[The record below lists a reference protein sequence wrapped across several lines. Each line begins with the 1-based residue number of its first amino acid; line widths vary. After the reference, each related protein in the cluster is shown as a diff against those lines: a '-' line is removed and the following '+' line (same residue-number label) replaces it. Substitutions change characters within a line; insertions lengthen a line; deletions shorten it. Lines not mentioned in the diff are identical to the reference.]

1 MVWSDESFLGE
12 RSARMTLHSPLSGPV
27 NSGFGGGKKYK
38 SKIVFGV
45 AVMGF
50 IPFIM
55 STFAASVT
63 VGNGAL
69 EFGQGSQQAIAC
81 DSKIYIAMGEEWHA
95 APATND
101 PSAGYFRVRAVT
113 VSNLD
118 LQNCAGRKLRVRLI
132 DGASQEIT
140 LGPIPEAKVL
150 QVSLP
155 AVVPVTNISDSTALL
170 LSYLTG
176 TGNVISG
183 TLLSTAAVSVSG
195 TSIYDGSVLSANN
208 ADVTFFID
216 PAKTTV
222 NIDGQSVFRT
232 TVETI
237 DNPSA
242 QAAQAAPTAT
252 ASPSPSAT
260 P

>member
-1 MVWSDESFLGE
+1 V
-12 RSARMTLHSPLSGPV
+12 TLHSPLSGPV

-45 AVMGF
+45 AIMGL
-50 IPFIM
+50 IPFLL

-81 DSKIYIAMGEEWHA
+81 DNKIYIAMGEEWHA
-95 APATND
+95 NPTSTD

-118 LQNCAGRKLRVRLI
+118 LQSCAGKKLRIRLI
-132 DGASQEIT
+132 NGTSQEIGI
-140 LGPIPEAKVL
+140 GPIPEAKVL
-150 QVSLP
+150 QVTIP
-155 AVVPVTNISDSTALL
+155 AIVPVSNVGDSTALL

-176 TGNVISG
+176 TGTPISG
-183 TLLSTAAVSVSG
+183 TLLASAALSVSG
-195 TSIYDGSVLSANN
+195 TSIYDGSVLTANS

-216 PAKTTV
+216 PAATTV

-242 QAAQAAPTAT
+242 QV
-252 ASPSPSAT
+252 AT
-260 P
+260 PTP

>member
-1 MVWSDESFLGE
+1 
-12 RSARMTLHSPLSGPV
+12 MTLHSPLSGPV
-27 NSGFGGGKKYK
+27 NSGFGGEGKKYK
-38 SKIVFGV
+38 SKIVLGV

-69 EFGQGSQQAIAC
+69 EFGQGSQQAVAC
-81 DSKIYIAMGEEWHA
+81 DEKIYIATGQEWKS
-95 APATND
+95 APVEND
-101 PSAGYFRVRAVT
+101 PSAGFFRVRAVT

-118 LQNCAGRKLRVRLI
+118 LQNCAGKKLRVRLI
-132 DGASQEIT
+132 DGNSQEIGI
-140 LGPIPEAKVL
+140 GPMPEAKVL
-150 QVSLP
+150 QISLP
-155 AVVPVTNISDSTALL
+155 NPTPQQNISDSTALL

-176 TGNVISG
+176 TGTPISG
-183 TLLSTAAVSVSG
+183 ALASTAAVSVSG
-195 TSIYDGSVLSANN
+195 TSIYDGSTLSPIN

-216 PAKTTV
+216 PTAAIV

-237 DNPSA
+237 NNPSA
-242 QAAQAAPTAT
+242 QPA
-252 ASPSPSAT
+252 PSAT
-260 P
+260 PTPTASATPTP

>member
-1 MVWSDESFLGE
+1 
-12 RSARMTLHSPLSGPV
+12 MTLHSPLSGPV

-38 SKIVFGV
+38 SKIVLGV

-63 VGNGAL
+63 VGNGSL

-81 DSKIYIAMGEEWHA
+81 DSKIYIAMGEEWHGQPTDA
-95 APATND
+95 D
-101 PSAGYFRVRAVT
+101 PSAGFFRVRAVT

-118 LQNCAGRKLRVRLI
+118 LQNCAGKKLRVRLI
-132 DGASQEIT
+132 DGASQELT
-140 LGPIPEAKVL
+140 VGPVAEAKVL
-150 QVSLP
+150 QVTIPS
-155 AVVPVTNISDSTALL
+155 AVPTNNISDSTALL

-176 TGNVISG
+176 TGQTISG
-183 TLLSTAAVSVSG
+183 TLLASAAVSVSG

-216 PAKTTV
+216 PTAATI
-222 NIDGQSVFRT
+222 NIDGQLVHRT

-242 QAAQAAPTAT
+242 SAPAPAPS
-252 ASPSPSAT
+252 ASASAT

>member
-1 MVWSDESFLGE
+1 MLD
-12 RSARMTLHSPLSGPV
+12 SPLSGNV
-27 NSGFGGGKKYK
+27 TTRRRAGSNTRKKV
-38 SKIVFGV
+38 ILGV
-45 AVMGF
+45 AAVSVV
-50 IPFIM
+50 PFLL

-63 VGNGAL
+63 IGSGAL

-81 DSKIYIAMGEEWHA
+81 DQKIYIAMGEEWHA
-95 APATND
+95 APVEND

-118 LQNCAGRKLRVRLI
+118 LANCAGKKLRVRLI
-132 DGASQEIT
+132 NGSSQEIT
-140 LGPIPEAKVL
+140 LGSIPEAKVL

-155 AVVPVTNISDSTALL
+155 AIAPVSNISDSTALL

-176 TGNVISG
+176 TGAPISG
-183 TLLSTAAVSVSG
+183 TLLASAAVSVSG
-195 TSIYDGSVLSANN
+195 TSIYDGSVLSVNN

-216 PAKTTV
+216 PARTAV

-242 QAAQAAPTAT
+242 QGAQPA
-252 ASPSPSAT
+252 PSAT
-260 P
+260 PSPTASPTASPTQ

>member
-1 MVWSDESFLGE
+1 MVL
-12 RSARMTLHSPLSGPV
+12 
-27 NSGFGGGKKYK
+27 
-38 SKIVFGV
+38 GV

-50 IPFIM
+50 IPFLM

-81 DSKIYIAMGEEWHA
+81 DSKIYIAMGEEWHG
-95 APATND
+95 APAAND

-118 LQNCAGRKLRVRLI
+118 LEACAGKKLRVRLI
-132 DGASQEIT
+132 DGTSQEIGI
-140 LGPIPEAKVL
+140 GPIPEAKVL

-155 AVVPVTNISDSTALL
+155 VGQITSNISDSTALL
-170 LSYLTG
+170 LTYLTG
-176 TGNVISG
+176 TGNPIAS
-183 TLLSTAAVSVSG
+183 TLLATAAVSVSG
-195 TSIYDGSVLSANN
+195 TSIYDGSVLSATN

-216 PAKTTV
+216 PAKTIV
-222 NIDGQSVFRT
+222 NIDGQQVFRT

-242 QAAQAAPTAT
+242 QAALPAPSASPTAT
-252 ASPSPSAT
+252 ATATATPSPTAT

>member
-1 MVWSDESFLGE
+1 MIALIREEQWIWKEPGV
-12 RSARMTLHSPLSGPV
+12 TLHSPLSGPV
-27 NSGFGGGKKYK
+27 NSGFGGGKKFK
-38 SKIVFGV
+38 SKIIFGV
-45 AVMGF
+45 AVMSF
-50 IPFIM
+50 FPFLL

-63 VGNGAL
+63 VGNGSL

-95 APATND
+95 NPSPTD

-113 VSNLD
+113 VSILD
-118 LQNCAGRKLRVRLI
+118 LQNCAGKKLRIRLI
-132 DGASQEIT
+132 NGSSQEIGI
-140 LGPIPEAKVL
+140 GPIPEAKVL
-150 QVSLP
+150 QITMP
-155 AVVPVTNISDSTALL
+155 AVVPTSNVGDSTALL

-176 TGNVISG
+176 TGSPISG
-183 TLLSTAAVSVSG
+183 TLLASAALSVSG
-195 TSIYDGSVLSANN
+195 TSIYDASVLSANN

-216 PAKTTV
+216 PSATTV

-242 QAAQAAPTAT
+242 QV
-252 ASPSPSAT
+252 AT
-260 P
+260 PTP

>member
-1 MVWSDESFLGE
+1 
-12 RSARMTLHSPLSGPV
+12 MTLHSPLSGPV
-27 NSGFGGGKKYK
+27 NSGFGGEGKKYK
-38 SKIVFGV
+38 SKIVLGV

-69 EFGQGSQQAIAC
+69 EFGQGSQQAVAC
-81 DSKIYIAMGEEWHA
+81 DQKIFIAMGEEWKG
-95 APATND
+95 APVEND
-101 PSAGYFRVRAVT
+101 PSAGFFRVRAVT

-118 LQNCAGRKLRVRLI
+118 LQNCAGKKLRIRLI
-132 DGASQEIT
+132 DGTSQEIGI
-140 LGPIPEAKVL
+140 GPIPEAKVL

-155 AVVPVTNISDSTALL
+155 AITPVNNISDSTALL
-170 LSYLTG
+170 LTYLTG
-176 TGNVISG
+176 TGNTISG
-183 TLLSTAAVSVSG
+183 TLLASAAVSVSG

-216 PAKTTV
+216 PSATTV
-222 NIDGQSVFRT
+222 NIDGQLVHRT

-237 DNPSA
+237 DNPAAAAAAVPAPSA
-242 QAAQAAPTAT
+242 SPTAT
-252 ASPSPSAT
+252 PSAT
-260 P
+260 PTASATATP

>member
-1 MVWSDESFLGE
+1 
-12 RSARMTLHSPLSGPV
+12 MTLHSPLSGPV

-38 SKIVFGV
+38 SKIVFGI

-50 IPFIM
+50 VPFLF

-81 DSKIYIAMGEEWHA
+81 DSKIYIAMGEEWHGQ
-95 APATND
+95 PTQND
-101 PSAGYFRVRAVT
+101 PSAGFFRVRAVT

-118 LQNCAGRKLRVRLI
+118 LQSCAGKKLRIRLI
-132 DGASQEIT
+132 DGTSQEIT
-140 LGPIPEAKVL
+140 IGTIPEAKVL
-150 QVSLP
+150 QVTIP
-155 AVVPVTNISDSTALL
+155 ASVPTSNISDSTALL

-176 TGNVISG
+176 TGTPISG
-183 TLLSTAAVSVSG
+183 TLLSSAAVSVSG

-222 NIDGQSVFRT
+222 NIDGQQVFRT

-242 QAAQAAPTAT
+242 QAAAPA
-252 ASPSPSAT
+252 PSAT
-260 P
+260 PTPSPTATP

>member
-1 MVWSDESFLGE
+1 
-12 RSARMTLHSPLSGPV
+12 MTLHSPLSGPV

-45 AVMGF
+45 AVMAF
-50 IPFIM
+50 IPFVM

-81 DSKIYIAMGEEWHA
+81 DSKIYIAMGEEWHG
-95 APATND
+95 APTTTD
-101 PSAGYFRVRAVT
+101 PSAGFFRVRAVT

-118 LQNCAGRKLRVRLI
+118 LQNCSGKKLRVRLI
-132 DGASQEIT
+132 DGTSQEIT
-140 LGPIPEAKVL
+140 IGQIPEAKVL

-155 AVVPVTNISDSTALL
+155 TSPPVANISDSTALL

-176 TGNVISG
+176 TGNPISG
-183 TLLSTAAVSVSG
+183 TLLATAAVSVSG
-195 TSIYDGSVLSANN
+195 TSIYDGSVLSINN

-216 PAKTTV
+216 PTATVV
-222 NIDGQSVFRT
+222 NIDGQLVRRT

-242 QAAQAAPTAT
+242 
-252 ASPSPSAT
+252 SVAT
-260 P
+260 PTQ

>member
-1 MVWSDESFLGE
+1 MGMVPFL
-12 RSARMTLHSPLSGPV
+12 
-27 NSGFGGGKKYK
+27 F
-38 SKIVFGV
+38 
-45 AVMGF
+45 
-50 IPFIM
+50 

-81 DSKIYIAMGEEWHA
+81 DSKIFIAMGEEWHGQ
-95 APATND
+95 PTDTD
-101 PSAGYFRVRAVT
+101 PSAGFFRVRAVT

-118 LQNCAGRKLRVRLI
+118 LATCAGKKLRIRLI
-132 DGASQEIT
+132 DGASQELVIGNT
-140 LGPIPEAKVL
+140 PDAKVM

-155 AVVPVTNISDSTALL
+155 TVAPVSNISDSTALL

-176 TGNVISG
+176 TGSPISG
-183 TLLSTAAVSVSG
+183 TLLASASVNVSG

-216 PAKTTV
+216 PAAATI
-222 NIDGQSVFRT
+222 NIDGQLVHRT

-237 DNPSA
+237 DNP
-242 QAAQAAPTAT
+242 AAQAAAAAPAPSASATPSPTAT
-252 ASPSPSAT
+252 P
-260 P
+260 

>member
-1 MVWSDESFLGE
+1 V
-12 RSARMTLHSPLSGPV
+12 TLHSPLSGPV

-38 SKIVFGV
+38 SKLVFGI
-45 AVMGF
+45 AVMGMV
-50 IPFIM
+50 PFLF

-63 VGNGAL
+63 VGNGSL

-81 DSKIYIAMGEEWHA
+81 DGKIYIAMGEEWHGQPTDA
-95 APATND
+95 D
-101 PSAGYFRVRAVT
+101 PSAGFFRVRAVT

-118 LQNCAGRKLRVRLI
+118 LQTCAGKKLRIRLI
-132 DGASQEIT
+132 DGASQELVIGNT
-140 LGPIPEAKVL
+140 PDAKVM

-155 AVVPVTNISDSTALL
+155 AVAPTSNISDSTALL

-176 TGNVISG
+176 TGSPISG
-183 TLLSTAAVSVSG
+183 TLLASAAVNVSG
-195 TSIYDGSVLSANN
+195 TSIYDGSVLSVNN

-216 PAKTTV
+216 PAAATV
-222 NIDGQSVFRT
+222 NIDGQLVHRT

-242 QAAQAAPTAT
+242 QAAPTQ
-252 ASPSPSAT
+252 
-260 P
+260 

>member
-1 MVWSDESFLGE
+1 
-12 RSARMTLHSPLSGPV
+12 
-27 NSGFGGGKKYK
+27 
-38 SKIVFGV
+38 
-45 AVMGF
+45 MGF
-50 IPFIM
+50 IPFLL

-81 DSKIYIAMGEEWHA
+81 DSKIYIAMSEEWHA
-95 APATND
+95 NPSATD

-118 LQNCAGRKLRVRLI
+118 LQSCAGKKLRIRLI
-132 DGASQEIT
+132 NGSSQEIGI
-140 LGPIPEAKVL
+140 GPIPEAKVL
-150 QVSLP
+150 QVTIP
-155 AVVPVTNISDSTALL
+155 AIVPVSNVGDSTALL

-176 TGNVISG
+176 TGTPISG
-183 TLLSTAAVSVSG
+183 TLLASAALSVSG
-195 TSIYDGSVLSANN
+195 TSIYDGTVLTANS

-216 PAKTTV
+216 PAATTV

-242 QAAQAAPTAT
+242 QV
-252 ASPSPSAT
+252 AT
-260 P
+260 PTP

>member
-1 MVWSDESFLGE
+1 MVLARNTEE
-12 RSARMTLHSPLSGPV
+12 RTALVTLHSPLSGPV

-50 IPFIM
+50 VPFLF

-81 DSKIYIAMGEEWHA
+81 DQKIYIAMGEEWHG
-95 APATND
+95 APVEND

-118 LQNCAGRKLRVRLI
+118 LANCAGKKLRVRLI
-132 DGASQEIT
+132 NGASQEIT
-140 LGPIPEAKVL
+140 IGSIPEAKVL

-155 AVVPVTNISDSTALL
+155 AIAPVSNISDSTALL

-176 TGNVISG
+176 TGAPISG
-183 TLLSTAAVSVSG
+183 TLLASAAVSDSG
-195 TSIYDGSVLSANN
+195 TSIYDGSVLSINN

-216 PAKTTV
+216 PARTAV

-237 DNPSA
+237 DNP
-242 QAAQAAPTAT
+242 AARAVQPVPTAT
-252 ASPSPSAT
+252 PT
-260 P
+260 Q

>member
-1 MVWSDESFLGE
+1 MSHIQG
-12 RSARMTLHSPLSGPV
+12 RGARMTLHSPLSGPV

-38 SKIVFGV
+38 SKIVFGI
-45 AVMGF
+45 AVMGL
-50 IPFIM
+50 IPFVM

-95 APATND
+95 QPAQND
-101 PSAGYFRVRAVT
+101 PSAGFFRVRAVT

-118 LQNCAGRKLRVRLI
+118 LQSCAGKKLRVRLI
-132 DGASQEIT
+132 DGSSQEIGI
-140 LGPIPEAKVL
+140 GPIPEAKVL
-150 QVSLP
+150 QVTLP
-155 AVVPVTNISDSTALL
+155 SATPTTNISDSTALL

-183 TLLSTAAVSVSG
+183 TLLANAAVSVSG
-195 TSIYDGSVLSANN
+195 TSIYDGSVLSVNN

-216 PAKTTV
+216 PSAATV
-222 NIDGQSVFRT
+222 NIDGQLVHRT

-237 DNPSA
+237 DNP
-242 QAAQAAPTAT
+242 AAQPAAPAPS
-252 ASPSPSAT
+252 ASPTS
-260 P
+260 